1 MFDTNKVADNIK
13 SARTKKNMTQMNLA
27 DEMGV
32 SYQAVSNWERGNS
45 MPDISKLP
53 ELCKILDISFEELVG
68 ERTAQTAVA
77 EKMMQDE
84 NPEVS
89 LEEMAQVGQ
98 LVQPEKI
105 ENKVNESIEKGE
117 KISFS
122 TLVGLAPFMDKES
135 LGKIAE
141 DLADVDL
148 RQICALAPFLDRT
161 TLDRIV
167 ERSIQADKIT
177 GGGAAAIAPFL
188 AKETVHKIAKYL
200 IEHGRSGDVI
210 AIAPFMGAT
219 SLSTPW
225 GEIVINQGND
235 KEENHSAIHVEID
248 EMDMDEVAECASE
261 ALQKG
266 NDITKYLDYMCEDD
280 VAELAMKAL
289 ELGRDT
295 EVFLDYMCEDDV
307 EILAVKAL
315 ETGKPIESYLD
326 YMDEDAIKNLLLKVI
341 KK

>member
-13 SARTKKNMTQMNLA
+13 KARTKKNMTQMNLA

-68 ERTAQTAVA
+68 ERTAQTEVA

-84 NPEVS
+84 NAEVT

-98 LVQPEKI
+98 LVKPDKFQ
-105 ENKVNESIEKGE
+105 NKVNKTIENGE

-135 LGKIAE
+135 LGKMAE
-141 DLADVDL
+141 EMAEVDL
-148 RQICALAPFLDRT
+148 RQICALAPFLDKT
-161 TLDRIV
+161 ALDRIV
-167 ERSIQADKIT
+167 ERNIQNDSIT
-177 GGGAAAIAPFL
+177 GSGAAAVAPFL
-188 AKETVHKIAKYL
+188 SKETVHKIAEYL
-200 IEHGRSGDVI
+200 MEHNRSREVI
-210 AIAPFMGAT
+210 AIAPFMGTT
-219 SLSTPW
+219 SLTTPW
-225 GEIVINQGND
+225 GEIVINGGNGN
-235 KEENHSAIHVEID
+235 EENSQAISVEID
-248 EMDMDEVAECASE
+248 EMDMDEVAERASE

-266 NDITKYLDYMCEDD
+266 NDITEYLDYMCEDD

-307 EILAVKAL
+307 ETLAIKAM
-315 ETGKPIESYLD
+315 ETGKPIENYLD
-326 YMDEDAIKNLLLKVI
+326 YMDEDAIKNLLLKAI
-341 KK
+341 KR